1 MRASLKSLLVDV
13 CKTRCVPLEDVVG
26 RAGERLIVEA
36 RREFVKRARREL
48 KISYPVIGRAI
59 NRDHTTVLHLYRTE
73 PVPLKSQTGAL
84 SPRERDI
91 LALMRMGYGRA
102 RIAVHL
108 NLQESTVGRY
118 MRSIKAKSQ

>member
-13 CKTRCVPLEDVVG
+13 CKARCVPLEDVVG

-48 KISYPVIGRAI
+48 NVSYPVIGRAI
-59 NRDHTTVLHLYRTE
+59 NRDHTTALHLYKTE
-73 PVPLKSQTGAL
+73 PVLLKSQTGAL
-84 SPRERDI
+84 SRREKDI
-91 LALMRMGYGRA
+91 LALMKLGYGRA
-102 RIAVHL
+102 RIAAHL
-108 NLQESTVGRY
+108 NISEDTVGRY

>member
-1 MRASLKSLLVDV
+1 
-13 CKTRCVPLEDVVG
+13 VPLEDVVG

-48 KISYPVIGRAI
+48 NVSYPVIGRAI

>member
-48 KISYPVIGRAI
+48 NISYPVIGRAI
-59 NRDHTTVLHLYRTE
+59 NRDHTTALHLYKTE
-73 PVPLKSQTGAL
+73 PVLLKPQTGAL
-84 SPRERDI
+84 SRRERDI

-102 RIAVHL
+102 RIAEHL
-108 NLQESTVGRY
+108 NLREDTVGRY

>member
-13 CKTRCVPLEDVVG
+13 CKARCVPLEDVVG

-84 SPRERDI
+84 SRREKAI
-91 LALMRMGYGRA
+91 LALMNMGYGRA
-102 RIAVHL
+102 RIAAYL